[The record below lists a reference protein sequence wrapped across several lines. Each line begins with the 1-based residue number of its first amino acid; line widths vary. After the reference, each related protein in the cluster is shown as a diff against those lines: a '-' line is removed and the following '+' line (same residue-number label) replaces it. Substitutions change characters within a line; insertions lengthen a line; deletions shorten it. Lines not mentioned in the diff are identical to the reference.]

1 MDADAPGDRQPEP
14 VDAPRP
20 ARIEDRG
27 LELALEV
34 G

>member
-1 MDADAPGDRQPEP
+1 MDAEAPGDRQTEP
-14 VDAPRP
+14 VDAPGP
-20 ARIEDRG
+20 ARVEDRG